1 MQVSLQALYSVSFA
15 LGSGQ
20 CKFRFR
26 LYSASFAS
34 GSIKCKVCFRFCIVQ
49 LSLQTLYSASF
60 ALGSGQCKFRFRLCT
75 VQVSIQ
81 SLYSASFV
89 LDFGQCKFALGSIQC
104 NSRVKS
110 RDCCGQRI
118 KSPGSDAFCV
128 WCFLMCVF
136 SSLAHISPRK

>member
-1 MQVSLQALYSVSFA
+1 MQISKFRFRFCTVQVSLQALYSVKFA
-15 LGSGQ
+15 LGSAE
-20 CKFRFR
+20 CYFRFR
-26 LYSASFAS
+26 LCTMRVSLLVLDSASFAS
-34 GSIKCKVCFRFCIVQ
+34 GSLRCKFCFRF
-49 LSLQTLYSASF
+49 F
-60 ALGSGQCKFRFRLCT
+60 T
-75 VQVSIQ
+75 VHVSIQ

-118 KSPGSDAFCV
+118 KSPRSDAFCV

-136 SSLAHISPRK
+136 SSLAHISSRT